1 MSENSAELHNMKKIL
16 NTLKNIFEWIV
27 AIALIL
33 SGYFVFKY
41 LKDKFFGPSQ
51 VEKDII
57 NDIKTNEKKIDE
69 LEKISQDKIQ
79 EEKKL
84 QEEQIEVQKKMD
96 KLKEEYHIKEKEFS
110 EREKEIGN
118 STHQENIDYINKKY
132 GG

>member
-1 MSENSAELHNMKKIL
+1 MSESSAELHNMKKIL

-69 LEKISQDKIQ
+69 LEKIFQDKIQ

-96 KLKEEYHIKEKEFS
+96 KLKEEYHAKEKEFS

>member
-1 MSENSAELHNMKKIL
+1 MSESSAELHNMKKIL

-57 NDIKTNEKKIDE
+57 NDIKINEKKIDE

-96 KLKEEYHIKEKEFS
+96 KLKEEYHAKEKEFS

>member
-1 MSENSAELHNMKKIL
+1 MGWRRMDFIKKIL
-16 NTLKNIFEWIV
+16 NVLKSILEWLV

-33 SGYFVFKY
+33 SGYLLFKHI
-41 LKDKFFGPSQ
+41 KEKFFGPSQ

-96 KLKEEYHIKEKEFS
+96 KLKEEYHAKEKEFS

-132 GG
+132 RG

>member
-1 MSENSAELHNMKKIL
+1 MNTIKKIL
-16 NTLKNIFEWIV
+16 NILKNILEWVIV
-27 AIALIL
+27 IALVV
-33 SGYFVFKY
+33 SGYLLSKHI
-41 LKDKFFGPSQ
+41 KEKFFGPSQ

-96 KLKEEYHIKEKEFS
+96 KLKEEYHAKEKEFS

>member
-1 MSENSAELHNMKKIL
+1 MGWRKMNFIKKIL
-16 NTLKNIFEWIV
+16 NALKNVLEWI
-27 AIALIL
+27 ITIILIL
-33 SGYFVFKY
+33 LGYTLFKNI
-41 LKDKFFGPSQ
+41 KDRFGPSQ

-96 KLKEEYHIKEKEFS
+96 KLKEEYHTKEKEFS

>member
-1 MSENSAELHNMKKIL
+1 MKKIL

-96 KLKEEYHIKEKEFS
+96 KLKEEYHAKEKEFS

-132 GG
+132 RG